1 MASEIEEA
9 NALARQALEL
19 AGREQD
25 MLERAHPSADTHEF
39 TFTAN
44 HWIESN
50 GENPSLEALPKGS
63 GWFLLSAD
71 GGCMSWARKKERQDN
86 GK

>member
-1 MASEIEEA
+1 MANEIEEA
-9 NALARQALEL
+9 NALTRQALEL

-39 TFTAN
+39 IWSDVKADN
-44 HWIESN
+44 IA
-50 GENPSLEALPKGS
+50 PSGS
-63 GWFLLSAD
+63 RWFLVTLLPEGSTTNP
-71 GGCMSWARKKERQDN
+71 GLLWARKKERQED

>member
-1 MASEIEEA
+1 MANEIEEA
-9 NALARQALEL
+9 NALTRQALEL

-39 TFTAN
+39 
-44 HWIESN
+44 ESIYPTGMLPN
-50 GENPSLEALPKGS
+50 GD
-63 GWFLLSAD
+63 GWFFLTQ
-71 GGCMSWARKKERQDN
+71 GQGCTIWARKKERQEN

>member
-1 MASEIEEA
+1 MANEIEEA
-9 NALARQALEL
+9 NALTRQALEL

-39 TFTAN
+39 QVQPCRWGGGGDQIAPEGTR
-44 HWIESN
+44 
-50 GENPSLEALPKGS
+50 
-63 GWFLLSAD
+63 WFFVSITSPGYAV
-71 GGCMSWARKKERQDN
+71 WARKKERQEN